1 MKSDY
6 MKSLENKNV
15 NELNEELRILKEE
28 FHAETRLPVPDGKYL
43 NRLLTLSGYIEQMV
57 SEIEEYEED

>member
-28 FHAETRLPVPDGKYL
+28 FQAETRLPVPDGEYL
-43 NRLLTLSGYIEQMV
+43 NRLLSLSGYIEQMIN
-57 SEIEEYEED
+57 ELEEKED